1 MIYSL
6 TEKLKFDDNPVIKI
20 KDKKIEVKADA
31 ETVLSLVD
39 ILQTKGETQ
48 AAIESADLLFSDK
61 DKKTI
66 KSLKLGFNDYMTL
79 LSTAISL
86 ALGEDPDEEDSKL
99 GEE

>member
-20 KDKKIEVKADA
+20 RDKKIEVKADA

-48 AAIESADLLFSDK
+48 AAIESADLLFSEK